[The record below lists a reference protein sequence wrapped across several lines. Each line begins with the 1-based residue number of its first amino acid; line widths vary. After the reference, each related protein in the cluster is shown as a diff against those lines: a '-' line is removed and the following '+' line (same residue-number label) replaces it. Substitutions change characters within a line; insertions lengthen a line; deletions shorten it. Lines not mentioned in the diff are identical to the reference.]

1 MTDISH
7 AVLTDTHCH
16 LDFSAFENDRLEV
29 LERAKKAGLTHIVNP
44 GINISSSFEAV
55 NLSEKYPE
63 VYAAVGI
70 HPNDATTWN
79 DGSFDQINNLTKHLK
94 VVAIGEIGL
103 DYYRDQAPRELQR
116 QLFREQLRLAAQNNL
131 PVIIHSRQASSDILS
146 ILIEWIADLKTD
158 HPRLAQRPGV
168 LHSYSGDL
176 ETARQAI
183 ELNFKIGITGPVTFH
198 NASKLQQL
206 VTAIPLTHLLV
217 ETDAPFLTP
226 HPHRGQCNEPAY
238 VRLVVEKIAELHK
251 QPFALVAETTTQN
264 ATMLFNWREQA

>member
-1 MTDISH
+1 VIDISE
-7 AVLTDTHCH
+7 AVLIDTHCH

-29 LERAKKAGLTHIVNP
+29 LERAKKAGLTRIINP
-44 GINISSSFEAV
+44 GINISTSFEAV

-70 HPNDATTWN
+70 HPNDATSWN
-79 DGSFDQINNLTKHLK
+79 EGSFDQINNLTKHPK

-116 QLFREQLRLAAQNNL
+116 QLFREQLRLAKQNNL

-146 ILIEWIADLKTD
+146 ILIEWIADLKTN
-158 HPRLAQRPGV
+158 HPRLALRPGV
-168 LHSYSGDL
+168 LHSFSGDL
-176 ETARQAI
+176 DTAWQAI

-198 NASKLQQL
+198 NASKLQQI

-226 HPHRGQCNEPAY
+226 HPHRGLRNEPAY
-238 VRLVVEKIAELHK
+238 VRLVIDKIAELHK
-251 QPFALVAETTTQN
+251 QPFTLVAETITQN